1 MQPILR
7 WAGGKT
13 QLLPE
18 IKKLI
23 VPKLTQYNT
32 YFEPFVGGG
41 AVVFDLEYPKSVIN
55 DVNAELINVYR
66 VVKDNPFAL
75 ISELENLAQDFN
87 TQKYYE
93 IRNLDRLP
101 DFKNKSDV
109 FKAART
115 LFLNKTCF
123 NGLYRVNKKG
133 LFNSPIGRTTTGKIP
148 DIVQEY
154 KILELSKGLKNF
166 KIENTSYEAVV
177 NQAKSGDVIYL
188 DPPYDYEDNH
198 TFIGYNE
205 ESFSKKDLDK
215 LFNVCEELTN
225 KGCFVIISNNATT
238 YVLDLFKHWNRQLI
252 LANRSLSAKGTTRQ
266 KVNEVLLYNF

>member
-23 VPKLTQYNT
+23 IPKLTQYNT

-55 DVNAELINVYR
+55 DVNTELINVYR
-66 VVKDNPFAL
+66 IVKDNPFAL

-101 DFKNKSDV
+101 NFKNKSDV

-133 LFNSPIGRTTTGKIP
+133 FFNSPIGRTVSGKTP

-166 KIENTSYEAVV
+166 KIENTSYETVLA
-177 NQAKSGDVIYL
+177 QAASGDVIYL

-198 TFIGYNE
+198 TFVGYNE

-215 LFNVCEELTN
+215 LFSVCEELTN

-238 YVLDLFKHWNRQLI
+238 YVLDLFRHWNSF
-252 LANRSLSAKGTTRQ
+252 NDC
-266 KVNEVLLYNF
+266 